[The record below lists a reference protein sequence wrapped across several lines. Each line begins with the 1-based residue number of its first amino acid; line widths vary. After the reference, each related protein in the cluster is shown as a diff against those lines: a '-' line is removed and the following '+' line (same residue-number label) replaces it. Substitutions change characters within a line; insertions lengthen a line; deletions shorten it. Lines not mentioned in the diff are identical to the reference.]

1 MRTSKLWMWVLG
13 AVCGAEL
20 VIAATIGGLGIGA
33 FFGLE
38 GALVGLIATTT
49 IALLVAQRLS
59 T

>member
-1 MRTSKLWMWVLG
+1 MWVLG

-20 VIAATIGGLGIGA
+20 VIAATIGGIGIGA